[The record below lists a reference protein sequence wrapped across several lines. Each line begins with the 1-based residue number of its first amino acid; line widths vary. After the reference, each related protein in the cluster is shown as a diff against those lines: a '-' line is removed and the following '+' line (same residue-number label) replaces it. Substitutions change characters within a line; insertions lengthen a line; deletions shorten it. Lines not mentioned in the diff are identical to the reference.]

1 MVENSIAVVLGK
13 ASDVKGNDDLEG
25 AISTSKA
32 LLERFREKT
41 NQDIQELQELAEW
54 DTFTIAFYGETNAG
68 KSTLIEAIRIL
79 LGDSEKLVTQQKFKE
94 LAKELRIDPHS
105 LAAVDESIHQLE
117 FRLSESQRDAESL
130 KEKRQG
136 FEVQQS
142 VQLEAIKATIEQKRQ
157 SLSAWQRFVFFFK
170 KLDEEKKLAEQKK
183 KLDQLRVRNKADL
196 DAIAAETLKMN
207 QELNVLRSERA

>member
-1 MVENSIAVVLGK
+1 
-13 ASDVKGNDDLEG
+13 
-25 AISTSKA
+25 
-32 LLERFREKT
+32 
-41 NQDIQELQELAEW
+41 
-54 DTFTIAFYGETNAG
+54 
-68 KSTLIEAIRIL
+68 
-79 LGDSEKLVTQQKFKE
+79 
-94 LAKELRIDPHS
+94 
-105 LAAVDESIHQLE
+105 AAVDESIHQLE

-142 VQLEAIKATIEQKRQ
+142 VQLEEIKATIEQKRQ

-207 QELNVLRSERA
+207 QELNVLRSERAQIESAFAQLVPLQDGNIIGNGRSDFTRLSHAYRFTVDDQK